1 MNFARGFGFS
11 LVQLVLGLLW
21 AYTWVVIIRALISW
35 VNPDPYNPVVRILH
49 RLTEPLLRPL
59 RELAPPHK
67 LGGLDLSPLILILL
81 IQLVRSTIAYSVF
94 GTPVRLF

>member
-1 MNFARGFGFS
+1 VSFARGFALS
-11 LVQLVLGLLW
+11 LVELVLGLLW
-21 AYTWVVIIRALISW
+21 AYTWVVVIRAVISW
-35 VNPDPYNPVVRILH
+35 VNPDPYSPVVRILH

-59 RELAPPHK
+59 RRLAPPHK

-94 GTPVRLF
+94 GSPVRMF